1 LRVDFV
7 STSGSVSLEQ
17 LIALSDEMSALVR
30 SGVPL
35 DRGLVLAGG
44 ELRGRA
50 GALASRLGERLER
63 GEGLDAALSADGRA
77 VPVFYRAV
85 IEAGV
90 RTGRLSTALEG
101 LAAYGRSLAETRRA
115 IGLALLYPLMVVLL
129 AYGLFIGFIVFIAPR
144 LSSAFATFHLTQIR
158 SLAAFEWFGE
168 HLVYWVP
175 ILPVILIILSV
186 AWLRSGRAATLRPG
200 RLSGLLRLVPGL
212 RSMLAL
218 AQTADF
224 ADLLSLMIENG
235 VPLDQG
241 VDLAAEA
248 AGAPALRNAAAEIAE
263 GVRRGD
269 ALTTLAAQQRG
280 LPPMLAWV
288 LATTAARGPLAS
300 ALRHTAA
307 TYRRRAARRA
317 EAMLTLLPTILIC
330 VVGFSAAAV
339 YAASVFQP
347 VITLWFDLATPGS
360 D

>member
-1 LRVDFV
+1 VDFV
-7 STSGSVSLEQ
+7 STSGSISLEQ

-77 VPVFYRAV
+77 VPEFYRAV
-85 IEAGV
+85 IEAGL
-90 RTGRLSTALEG
+90 RSGKLSTALEG
-101 LAAYGRSLAETRRA
+101 LAGYGRSLAETRRA
-115 IGLALLYPLMVVLL
+115 IGLALLYPFMVVLL
-129 AYGLFIGFIVFIAPR
+129 AYSLFVGYVVFIAPR
-144 LSSAFATFHLTQIR
+144 LSSTFATFHLGQMR
-158 SLAAFEWFGE
+158 SLAAFEWLGE

-175 ILPVILIILSV
+175 ILPVILVLSMA
-186 AWLRSGRAATLRPG
+186 AWWRSGRAATLRPG

-241 VDLAAEA
+241 VELAAEA
-248 AGAPALRNAAAEIAE
+248 AGAPSLRIAAAEIAD

-269 ALTTLAAQQRG
+269 ALTTLATQQRG

-288 LATTAARGPLAS
+288 LSTTSARGPLAS

-307 TYRRRAARRA
+307 TYRRRAARKA
-317 EAMLTLLPTILIC
+317 EALLTILPTILLC
-330 VVGFSAAAV
+330 VVGFTAAAI

-347 VITLWFDLATPGS
+347 VIMLWFDLAVLGS